1 MCKFNLVPTN
11 VYATLG
17 TDEKAGKRKN
27 WPFEWRIEGVQ
38 PAEMRVT
45 ADAAIRYVTRM
56 DAARGHYNATA
67 RHGADARC
75 ASGCSSEDAVSK
87 KDDTRRS
94 RDHLERKSDV

>member
-17 TDEKAGKRKN
+17 TDEKAAKRKN

-56 DAARGHYNATA
+56 RDKTTAAVIKKK
-67 RHGADARC
+67 ADQTLAKLMRL
-75 ASGCSSEDAVSK
+75 
-87 KDDTRRS
+87 R
-94 RDHLERKSDV
+94 